1 MRGYRDFPPKIGA
14 NTDDRKAAGVAAS
27 KYVPPPSFNG
37 RIFDGKAAGCNCD
50 AITSPLSPKMLML
63 GHGSL

>member
-14 NTDDRKAAGVAAS
+14 NTDDRKAAGVAAG
-27 KYVPPPSFNG
+27 KYVLPPSFDG
-37 RIFDGKAAGCNCD
+37 RIFDGKAAGGNCD
-50 AITSPLSPKMLML
+50 AITSPHSLKMLML

>member
-14 NTDDRKAAGVAAS
+14 NTDDRKAAGLAAG
-27 KYVPPPSFNG
+27 KYALPPSFSG
-37 RIFDGKAAGCNCD
+37 RIFDGKAAGGNRD
-50 AITSPLSPKMLML
+50 VIASPLCLKMLML